1 MHELRDRVLQWVETS
16 RRIALVG
23 TAKNCGKTTTLNA
36 MLGACESLCVGLVSI
51 GIDGESSDLL
61 IGTAKPTIEVTR
73 GMLVAT
79 ATGALEQSAVDVEY
93 VEPLN
98 IRSPLGQLVI
108 ARVLSAGRL
117 ILAGVR
123 HRRDVCVALD
133 ALERHGAQV
142 CFVDGAY
149 GRTMAAHHQVCDG
162 VVVCTGAILS
172 RDIEQI
178 AQKTHQ
184 LYARL
189 TLAPVD
195 SARHRACIEAAI
207 EQNRALLGTVD
218 GRHIALPARS
228 ALIGLSEGQHLWADD
243 VEMIAIPGL
252 VSDRVVEALLSVPT
266 LQDDQQRTLV
276 VADGTNIQC
285 SMALWSRLVKQWRLE
300 SFEQVRVLAVS
311 VNPTSVAGYSVD
323 EVALTRALRWAEW
336 VFNPLY
342 GGAV

>member
-1 MHELRDRVLQWVETS
+1 MHELRDRVLQWIEIS

-36 MLGACESLCVGLVSI
+36 MLGVCKSLCVGLVSI

-61 IGTAKPTIEVTR
+61 IGTAKPTIEVR
-73 GMLVAT
+73 PGMLVAT
-79 ATGALEQSAVDVEY
+79 TTGALEQSSLDVEY
-93 VEPLN
+93 IEPLH
-98 IRSPLGQLVI
+98 IHSPLGQLVI
-108 ARVLSAGRL
+108 VRVLSAGRL

-142 CFVDGAY
+142 CFIDGAY

-172 RDIEQI
+172 RDVEQI
-178 AQKTHQ
+178 AQRTHQ
-184 LYARL
+184 LHARL
-189 TLAPVD
+189 TLAPVHV
-195 SARHRACIEAAI
+195 RHQACIEAAI
-207 EQNRALLGTVD
+207 AQNRTLLGTVD
-218 GRHIALPARS
+218 GQQLALPTRS
-228 ALIGLSEGQHLWADD
+228 ALIGLSEGHHLWTDD

-266 LQDDQQRTLV
+266 SSEGIQRTLV

-285 SMALWSRLVKQWRLE
+285 SMVLWSRLVKQWHLA

-311 VNPTSVAGYSVD
+311 INPTSVAGYSVD
-323 EVALTRALRWAEW
+323 AQALTHAMGWAEW

-342 GGAV
+342 GGSV